1 LELHRF
7 KKYQG
12 QLQRFYDFVFRHLF
26 FPIFSSLF
34 LSEKELGLQ
43 VTISLKANLPALQ
56 TKDNMFKFWA
66 TT

>member
-1 LELHRF
+1 M
-7 KKYQG
+7 
-12 QLQRFYDFVFRHLF
+12 
-26 FPIFSSLF
+26 FSLLF

-66 TT
+66 TTRIWRIERLLAETYIFLNQILR